1 MKKIDAIEEAVR
13 AVHTPGEVPEPP
25 VEAKEDTR
33 YVTLKKPITV
43 GNRVIDKLFCDVSEM
58 SGEQYF
64 RLVHRFRDENHYVFS
79 TSLNKLGE
87 DIFQGMV
94 VAELNSITFEDLRK
108 LSFKDVHKVF
118 QRVQNFLYSAG

>member
-1 MKKIDAIEEAVR
+1 MRKIDAIEEAIT
-13 AVHTPGEVPEPP
+13 AAKTPPEVPEPSP
-25 VEAKEDTR
+25 EVKEDNR
-33 YVTLKKPITV
+33 YIKLHKPLTI
-43 GNRVIDKLFCDVSEM
+43 GDRKIEKLLCDVSGM

-64 RLVHRFRDENHYVFS
+64 RLVHRFRDENHYVYS

-94 VAELNSITFEDLRK
+94 VAELNQITFEDLRK
-108 LSFKDVHKVF
+108 LSFKDIHQVF